1 MKLQASMTQIELSP
15 EECKFLTNV
24 LLDWDQTVKQPTK
37 QEKKMWEHLITLVDP
52 YLQK

>member
-1 MKLQASMTQIELSP
+1 MKLQAPNIEIQLSA

-37 QEKKMWEHLITLVDP
+37 QEKQMWEHLLTLVDP

>member
-1 MKLQASMTQIELSP
+1 MTQLELSV

-37 QEKKMWEHLITLVDP
+37 QEKQMWEHLIKLVDP